1 MRTLSEVNKDI
12 SKCEA
17 LLNVAKTTEEALHF
31 KALLYDL
38 KNDPYSRRL
47 IMNMYNHDDLYEMN
61 LHPCAYSTTWNVT
74 DE

>member
-1 MRTLSEVNKDI
+1 MRTLSEVNRDI

-38 KNDPYSRRL
+38 KEEKQIIWDNLFDGHR
-47 IMNMYNHDDLYEMN
+47 NM
-61 LHPCAYSTTWNVT
+61 VI
-74 DE
+74 